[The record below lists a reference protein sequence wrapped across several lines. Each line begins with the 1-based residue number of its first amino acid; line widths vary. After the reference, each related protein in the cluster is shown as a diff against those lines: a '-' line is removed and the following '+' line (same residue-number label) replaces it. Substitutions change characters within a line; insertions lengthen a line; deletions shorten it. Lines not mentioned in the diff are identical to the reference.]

1 MHWRRQWQLTPVLLP
16 RESHGQ
22 GRLVCY
28 SPWGCKVSDTTA
40 QLSMHILDKCHILR
54 FIIIELILKVKFD
67 VEVQYV
73 KQVKAGLFW
82 VR

>member
-1 MHWRRQWQLTPVLLP
+1 
-16 RESHGQ
+16 
-22 GRLVCY
+22 
-28 SPWGCKVSDTTA
+28 
-40 QLSMHILDKCHILR
+40 MHILDKCHILR
-54 FIIIELILKVKFD
+54 FIIIELIFKVKFD